1 MSCGLENSID
11 SQNYTIDLRNEEL
24 YSSIAHLI
32 KDEIRS
38 NLHGCAILSK
48 CQYHGSQD
56 LNILLHSKHFIRVS
70 MKQHLE
76 SQGGMYKS
84 GKCRLRISTV
94 CKLLIDQ
101 NNLHERK

>member
-1 MSCGLENSID
+1 MISVNRHSELHGLENSID
-11 SQNYTIDLRNEEL
+11 YQNYTIDSRNEEL
-24 YSSIAHLI
+24 YSSIVHLYIII

-48 CQYHGSQD
+48 CQYHGSQG

-76 SQGGMYKS
+76 YFKA
-84 GKCRLRISTV
+84 V
-94 CKLLIDQ
+94 CI
-101 NNLHERK
+101 NLGSVD